1 MGSHQS
7 ILTREKTWP
16 ACAWRSLSAAASAM
30 GSSWTRSEAVARVQ
44 MRDKGDS
51 NQAGG
56 AEERQEHTE
65 SKNIENVASTDLV
78 MIGR

>member
-1 MGSHQS
+1 
-7 ILTREKTWP
+7 
-16 ACAWRSLSAAASAM
+16 M